1 MASTVNCHRL
11 IIQWHLSPTIRNLI
25 SVASFCSV
33 CSMHGLRDEVT
44 GATFSPPPFS
54 NWHRAVFGAV
64 KLATTVSWCVMDTY
78 TEGLGAQK
86 ISN

>member
-1 MASTVNCHRL
+1 
-11 IIQWHLSPTIRNLI
+11 
-25 SVASFCSV
+25 
-33 CSMHGLRDEVT
+33 MHGLRDEVT

-54 NWHRAVFGAV
+54 NWYRAVFGAV